1 MPLLRKKVH
10 SLSEQFALGDQF
22 LSAPDSDALKS
33 AIIQAHDLND
43 DNPVVL
49 KYWQKTGSA
58 ADNDLREIWRH
69 EMRQAE
75 RVRAYPGADEVTVEL
90 ARYGEASDAFFV
102 TMPSDIAPL
111 DVIARHARPD
121 HWLKNLAW
129 PRQRIVLWRNAERL
143 ARALRAVHNQGL
155 VFGRLDRTS
164 VFTASASV
172 ADFRLGGFEWC
183 VRLSEI
189 DKAPIVAR
197 AKVRSDQLVMSFVD
211 DWRALG
217 RMIAHLLGIEPDS
230 LSEEEPRSTGVAP
243 VPSLDAI
250 ELDVLRWLV
259 EPYRHRDIDADVV
272 IGRIDGVVAELS
284 AAAMEDA
291 GRYLLAVRLGETSDL
306 TRVLRK
312 ISDDAFDADD
322 IDSQLDYVKADI
334 STGAE
339 LVRAADRSLILMTES
354 LGYTLKPML
363 DDALEPTWRVA
374 TCNHARSRKDI
385 LLGRYDVAELPARRV
400 EAIPQNRAKRRLQ
413 ELRSDALE
421 WTRAMD
427 EPAGSDQTEIV
438 RRGLLLAQLTEAL
451 FRAAE
456 IIPVQVKKRKGP
468 RNETILLI
476 SARIEPVRAKLAE
489 ALRVDNAERALARLF
504 GDEEGDLDAKWVI
517 SESGSVGRPGRDN
530 LAVRFLRTARNDAEW
545 IYEFSAEGELPPAAE
560 LFLRKLDDAGTDGA
574 MHRRLRM
581 LGALATQEELATT
594 LAAPRSRMRTYPD
607 ELIEDAAFADL
618 DDSKQAALR
627 SIWTTGPTQLVVGPP
642 GVGKTRLVTEVVRRI
657 LQEQPSARILL
668 SAQAHQALDQLA
680 AGVQKALA
688 KANLDGEVLL
698 VRSKADNAA
707 ELSGAQTPERVR
719 KYLDALSE
727 SPLVQ
732 GAPREFQDAIRSMK
746 NAGQT
751 GRNDRD
757 VEWKRQRRSFE
768 SLVLQSANVLF
779 STANSGDLS
788 RLVADHAQFDWVII
802 EEAAKATGP
811 ELLAPLLLSMR
822 RLLIGDH
829 NQLPPFDTDRILAF
843 LSDQSKVA
851 DAVSESNSLVGG
863 IFHEFGLDEL
873 LEIVDDGEEL
883 SRTCLAA
890 KRAVRMFESLVVPE
904 LEWGAANANR
914 RQVATELLKQHR
926 MHPAIASVISECF
939 YDKRLRNGQGVEE
952 RFAIETP
959 PFEVLDAV
967 LNSPIV
973 IVDMPYVQRQA
984 GAAEELPLYHNPAE
998 VEAVIRVLSRLR
1010 PTTDKNGNRP
1020 SLAVLSPYGEQVDR
1034 LHLALENAVSD
1045 RLRQLSGFEGPS
1057 RKPGYEGT
1065 VDSFQGGEA
1074 DVVVIS
1080 LVRNNDHVGKHALGF
1095 LRRRRRMNVL
1105 LSRAKWKLIIV
1116 TSMEFL
1122 KVHSRQYSGHQ
1133 ADSDE
1138 DNQFLPKLI
1147 SVLDRLQTEKLENGT
1162 PKACVVPWNTIG
1174 GRSL

>member
-1 MPLLRKKVH
+1 MSLSRKKLPP
-10 SLSEQFALGDQF
+10 LSEQFELGDQF
-22 LSAPDSDALKS
+22 LSAPNTEALKS
-33 AIIQAHDLND
+33 AIIRAHDKRD
-43 DNPVVL
+43 DNPIVL
-49 KYWQKTGSA
+49 KYWQKTGTA
-58 ADNDLREIWRH
+58 IDNDLREIWRH

-75 RVRAYPGADEVTVEL
+75 RVRTYPGAEEVTVEL
-90 ARYGEASDAFFV
+90 VRYGEASDAFFV
-102 TMPSDIAPL
+102 TMPSDVAPL

-121 HWLKNLAW
+121 HWIKNLAS
-129 PRQRIVLWRNAERL
+129 PRQRIVLWRNVERL

-155 VFGRLDRTS
+155 VFGNLDRTS

-189 DKAPIVAR
+189 DKAPIVTHAQ
-197 AKVRSDQLVMSFVD
+197 SWSEQLVMSFID

-217 RMIAHLLGIEPDS
+217 RMVIQLLGINAIS
-230 LSEEEPRSTGVAP
+230 LSELEPTSTGGQP
-243 VPSLDAI
+243 LPSLDVA
-250 ELDVLRWLV
+250 ELDILRWLV
-259 EPYRHRDIDADVV
+259 EPHRHREIDADVV
-272 IGRIDGVVAELS
+272 IGRIDGVIAELV
-284 AAAMEDA
+284 AAATEDS

-306 TRVLRK
+306 TRTLRR
-312 ISDDAFDADD
+312 ISGDAFDSDD
-322 IDSQLDYVKADI
+322 VGAQFQYVKADI

-339 LVRAADRSLILMTES
+339 LVRPADGSFILMTES

-363 DDALEPTWRVA
+363 DDALEHTWKVA
-374 TCNHARSRKDI
+374 TCSHARLRKDI
-385 LLGRYDVAELPARRV
+385 LLGRYAVTEMPTRRIESV
-400 EAIPQNRAKRRLQ
+400 RQNQAKRRMH

-421 WTRAMD
+421 WNAAFD
-427 EPAGSDQTEIV
+427 EPSRSDQTEIV

-456 IIPVQVKKRKGP
+456 IIPVQVRKRKGQ
-468 RNETILLI
+468 RDETALLI
-476 SARIEPVRAKLAE
+476 SARSEPGRAKLAD
-489 ALRVDNAERALARLF
+489 ALKVDNAERALARLF

-530 LAVRFLRTARNDAEW
+530 LAVRFVRTARNDAEW
-545 IYEFSAEGELPPAAE
+545 VYEFSAEGELPPAAS
-560 LFLRKLDDAGTDGA
+560 LFLRKLDDAGNEGA

-581 LGALATQEELATT
+581 LGTLTTQEELATM
-594 LAAPRSRMRTYPD
+594 LAAPRNRMRTYPD

-618 DDSKQAALR
+618 DDSKQSALR

-688 KANLDGEVLL
+688 KAKLDGEVLL

-719 KYLDALSE
+719 QYLDALSE
-727 SPLVQ
+727 SPLLLS
-732 GAPREFQDAIRSMK
+732 APREFQDAIRLMK
-746 NAGQT
+746 SAGQT

-757 VEWKRQRRSFE
+757 VEWRRQRRSFE

-788 RLVADHAQFDWVII
+788 RLVADHAQFDWVIV

-829 NQLPPFDTDRILAF
+829 NQLPPFDTDRILEF

-863 IFHEFGLDEL
+863 IFHDFGLDEL
-873 LEIVDDGEEL
+873 LEIANDDEEL
-883 SRTCLAA
+883 GRTCLAA
-890 KRAVRMFESLVVPE
+890 KRAVRLFESLVVPE
-904 LEWGAANANR
+904 LEWGAVNPGR
-914 RQVATELLKQHR
+914 KQVATELLKQHR
-926 MHPAIASVISECF
+926 MHPAIATVISECF
-939 YDKRLRNGQGVEE
+939 YNKRLMNGQGVEE
-952 RFAIETP
+952 RFANEMP
-959 PFEVLDAV
+959 PFEVLNASFV
-967 LNSPIV
+967 SPIV
-973 IVDMPYVQRQA
+973 VIDMPYVQRQA

-998 VEAVIRVLSRLR
+998 IEAVVRVLSVLR
-1010 PTTDKNGNRP
+1010 PTTDKDGNRP
-1020 SLAVLSPYGEQVDR
+1020 SLAVLSPYSEQV
-1034 LHLALENAVSD
+1034 E
-1045 RLRQLSGFEGPS
+1045 RLRLAMENSVTDQLRHLSGFESPS
-1057 RKPGYEGT
+1057 RKSGYEGT

-1074 DVVVIS
+1074 DIVVIS

-1105 LSRAKWKLIIV
+1105 LSRAKWKLVIV

-1122 KVHSRQYSGHQ
+1122 RVHSRKYSGQ
-1133 ADSDE
+1133 KIDDDE
-1138 DNQFLPKLI
+1138 DSNFLPTLI
-1147 SVLDRLQTEKLENGT
+1147 SVLDRLQTEKLLDGT
-1162 PKACVVPWNTIG
+1162 PKACVVPWNSIV
-1174 GRSL
+1174 GRSA